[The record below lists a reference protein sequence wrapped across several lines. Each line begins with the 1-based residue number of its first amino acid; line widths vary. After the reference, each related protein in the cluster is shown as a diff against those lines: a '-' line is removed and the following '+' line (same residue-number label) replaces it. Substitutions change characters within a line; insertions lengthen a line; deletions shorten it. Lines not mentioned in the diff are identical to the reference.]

1 MAAAQQQ
8 GGEANV
14 YGEDELDKE
23 ELAETKP
30 RVRRY
35 HTKHMKL
42 YPELY
47 RSDVS
52 IHPSYTALKI
62 LPYLLRLS
70 SVIQLCKFHL
80 FESNVVCRRR
90 LQRIKKQ
97 IRRQLNRD
105 IMHFAMMRMLA
116 IDSVRVDRVFS
127 VGMPPKTLI
136 VPDLLTVNE
145 RRHINELLRHT

>member
-1 MAAAQQQ
+1 MVGQVEEEREMVDAENKRD
-8 GGEANV
+8 GEARETKRE
-14 YGEDELDKE
+14 GEHVDTKE
-23 ELAETKP
+23 QTEAKP

-35 HTKHMKL
+35 LTKHMKL

-52 IHPSYTALKI
+52 IHPSYTTLKN
-62 LPYLLRLS
+62 LPYY
-70 SVIQLCKFHL
+70 
-80 FESNVVCRRR
+80 VVCRRR
-90 LQRIKKQ
+90 VQKTKRQ

-105 IMHFAMMRMLA
+105 IMHFAMMQMFA
-116 IDSVRVDRVFS
+116 IDSVRIDRVFS

-145 RRHINELLRHT
+145 RRHINELLRDK

>member
-1 MAAAQQQ
+1 MAIPLQQR
-8 GGEANV
+8 GETNV
-14 YGEDELDKE
+14 DAEDELDHDKE

-35 HTKHMKL
+35 LTRHMKL

-52 IHPSYTALKI
+52 IHPSYTTLKI
-62 LPYLLRLS
+62 LPY
-70 SVIQLCKFHL
+70 
-80 FESNVVCRRR
+80 NVVCRRR
-90 LQRIKKQ
+90 LQRIRKQ

-105 IMHFAMMRMLA
+105 IMHFAMMRMFA
-116 IDSVRVDRVFS
+116 IDSVKVDRVFS